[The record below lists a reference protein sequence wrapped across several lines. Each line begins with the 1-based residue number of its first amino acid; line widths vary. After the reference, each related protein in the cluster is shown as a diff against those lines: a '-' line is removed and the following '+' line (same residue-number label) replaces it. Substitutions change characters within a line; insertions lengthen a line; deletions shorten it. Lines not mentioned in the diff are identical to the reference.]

1 MEQSIPVT
9 TPRKVISLTQEER
22 DFIAGKWPHIVVDE
36 EGYYIT
42 NAGKPRSARTLLG
55 LRQAPPPV
63 VAKMNEARRE
73 DSRAMWAHFLKL
85 LEQGL
90 QPAQA
95 AKKIGVRPQQV
106 NRRKNTD
113 PEFKEAIAEA
123 RAIAT
128 EKVVNAMFE
137 SALNGNFQ
145 AQNKI
150 LEQLDPETWKAD
162 KTIKIEQTTVHEI
175 SATDSMAKITALMAR
190 LEERRALTEGY
201 IDAEVISETI
211 HLAEEPT
218 D

>member
-1 MEQSIPVT
+1 MEQITPA
-9 TPRKVISLTQEER
+9 TPRRSVEVTAEER
-22 DFIAGKWPHIVVDE
+22 GFIADKWPNIVVDE
-36 EGYYIT
+36 YGYFVT
-42 NAGKPRSARTLLG
+42 KAGKLRSARTLLG

-63 VAKMNEARRE
+63 VALMNEARRN
-73 DSRAMWAHFLKL
+73 DSKAMWAHFLKL

-95 AKKIGVRPQQV
+95 AKKIGITPQQV

-162 KTIKIEQTTVHEI
+162 KTIKIEQTTMYEI
-175 SATDSMAKITALMAR
+175 SASDSMAKITALMAR
-190 LEERRALTEGY
+190 LEERRAITEGY
-201 IDAEVISETI
+201 VDVEVISETI
-211 HLAEEPT
+211 HPVEEPT